1 MSVRLEFNSD
11 GFREILQSDGVRA
24 LVEETAHN
32 IQSKA
37 NGNLVESS
45 DGYEVDVISGGYGGG
60 RWVGFVASA
69 DAAAAA
75 AESEYKAL
83 SRAVDG

>member
-1 MSVRLEFNSD
+1 MSVRIQFNSD
-11 GFREILQSDGVRA
+11 GFREILQSDGVRT

-32 IQSKA
+32 IQSRA
-37 NGNLVESS
+37 NGNLADSS

-75 AESEYKAL
+75 AEAEYKAL
-83 SRAVDG
+83 SRAVEG